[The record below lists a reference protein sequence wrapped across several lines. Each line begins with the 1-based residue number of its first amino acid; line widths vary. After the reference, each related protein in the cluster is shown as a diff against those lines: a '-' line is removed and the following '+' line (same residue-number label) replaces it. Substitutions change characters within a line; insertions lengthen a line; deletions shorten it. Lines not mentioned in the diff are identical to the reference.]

1 MKKRPF
7 FERLAYTIVLGLTAK
22 LLIDTTVQLFNPFLP
37 IFAGGLGVSIIA
49 LGRLVGLRQ
58 SMGLL
63 APVFGT
69 LADRIGHRYV
79 LQIGLVLAG
88 IGNILIGFDLGL
100 PGLVA
105 GMVLSGIGVSIYAPN
120 LHAYLGGKLEYHRRS
135 RVMGIIEYSW
145 ALAGIVGLSISGL
158 LIETVGW
165 NTPFFI
171 IGIGLILYALF
182 FFSIPVQKTAEKAL
196 HETKGG
202 AEPDRTEGPFRCFGL
217 FNSIKSFFDLG
228 ENARSAW
235 GAVAVSGFN
244 FFAVTNV
251 LLAHGQ
257 WLSAEYGVTAGRL
270 GLIALVLGC
279 FDWAASITVSV
290 AGDRIGKKRSVF
302 IGVAGTIIGY
312 VLLPFL
318 NSSLSAAVAGIII
331 PRFFFEF
338 ATVSNFPL
346 LSEQVPEQRGKLMS
360 LSITAGLIGTTAAG
374 ITGPWLY
381 ATFGVWGLGPV
392 SLAASVCSLAAVS
405 VLVKDAQ

>member
-1 MKKRPF
+1 MKKSPF

-79 LQIGLVLAG
+79 LQIGLTLAG
-88 IGNILIGFDLGL
+88 IGNLLIGFDLGMPVL
-100 PGLVA
+100 IT
-105 GMVLSGIGVSIYAPN
+105 GMVVSGIGVSIYAPN
-120 LHAYLGGKLEYHRRS
+120 LHAYLGGKLAYHRRS

-158 LIETVGW
+158 LIENVGW

-171 IGIGLILYALF
+171 IGAGLLLYAVF
-182 FFSIPVQKTAEKAL
+182 FFTIPVQKTAEKTGPENIAKPPRSSGFLRNIAL
-196 HETKGG
+196 
-202 AEPDRTEGPFRCFGL
+202 
-217 FNSIKSFFDLG
+217 FFDLG

-244 FFAVTNV
+244 FFAVTHI

-257 WLSAEYGVTAGRL
+257 WLSAEYGVTASKL
-270 GLIALVLGC
+270 GLIALVLGS
-279 FDWAASITVSV
+279 FDWVASISVSI
-290 AGDRIGKKRSVF
+290 AGDRIGKKRSVA
-302 IGVAGTIIGY
+302 IGVAGTILGY
-312 VLLPFL
+312 ILLPFL
-318 NSSLSAAVAGIII
+318 NRSLTMAVAGIVI

-346 LSEQVPEQRGKLMS
+346 MSEQVPEQRGKLMS
-360 LSITAGLIGTTAAG
+360 LSITAGLIGTTVAG
-374 ITGPWLY
+374 ITGPWMY
-381 ATFGVWGLGPV
+381 ARYGVWGLGPV
-392 SLAASVCSLAAVS
+392 SLAAAVCSLLAV
-405 VLVKDAQ
+405 LIFVKDAKTAHI